1 MRLVNLRLLVAL
13 VLLLVGATVMVGVGL
28 EDDAERIPLRPQTH
42 ISAIHQ
48 DPASTTTSEQLPR
61 VPTRRAQ
68 SATAQIP
75 SPSVSDLA
83 RVLRC

>member
-68 SATAQIP
+68 SATAQTP